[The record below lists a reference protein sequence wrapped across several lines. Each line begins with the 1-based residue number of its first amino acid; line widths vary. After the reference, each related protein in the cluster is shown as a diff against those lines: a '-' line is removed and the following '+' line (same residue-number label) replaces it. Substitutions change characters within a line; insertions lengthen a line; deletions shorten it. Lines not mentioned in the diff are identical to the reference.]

1 MQQKGSLFENPK
13 ARGGA
18 HLKLFLDAREES
30 RDLAASLYVSL
41 GAAEEQPVHAAAHVT
56 EVSFVTGWKLGDGA
70 AEVADFRESFAHGRP
85 VHVTVTKIDPGVSI
99 FLALEVFE
107 VNLDDA
113 LAEGANP
120 VLRKSVKHH
129 VADVEPSLNP
139 RALELADVAGHFE
152 RAQEELVPHFLDG
165 NYDFQLLGRSE
176 EHTSELQS
184 RQYLVCRLLL
194 EKKKKKK

>member
-13 ARGGA
+13 ERGGA

-70 AEVADFRESFAHGRP
+70 AGVADFRESFAHGRP

-152 RAQEELVPHFLDG
+152 RSMFITESMRIFAPSAAFLISSA
-165 NYDFQLLGRSE
+165 LLASGSVGACTTSKPTSRAILKRSA
-176 EHTSELQS
+176 
-184 RQYLVCRLLL
+184 
-194 EKKKKKK
+194 